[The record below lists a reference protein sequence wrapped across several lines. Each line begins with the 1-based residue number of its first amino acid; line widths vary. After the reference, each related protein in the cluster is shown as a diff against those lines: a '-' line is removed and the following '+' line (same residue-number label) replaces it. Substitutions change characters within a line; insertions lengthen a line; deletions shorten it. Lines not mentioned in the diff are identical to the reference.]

1 MQKFEILWNWPFNM
15 FETGLEDGHKN
26 IVSLKGQYQQKSGHL
41 ATGEPQLTLHRIET
55 NWAKS

>member
-1 MQKFEILWNWPFNM
+1 M

-41 ATGEPQLTLHRIET
+41 ATGEPYLTFHIIEI
-55 NWAKS
+55 NRAKKCTSGNL

>member
-1 MQKFEILWNWPFNM
+1 M

-55 NWAKS
+55 N